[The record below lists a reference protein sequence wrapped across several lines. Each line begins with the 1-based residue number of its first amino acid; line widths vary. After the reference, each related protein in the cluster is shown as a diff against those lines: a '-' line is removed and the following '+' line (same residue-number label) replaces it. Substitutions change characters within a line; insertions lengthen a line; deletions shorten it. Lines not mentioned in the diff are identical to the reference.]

1 MLQAPSVSPAPA
13 GPQRAQLSWQRYL
26 RLLIFFGRL
35 FLDVIFWEVIIRWLL
50 GKRLAARG
58 RSARLRRYAR
68 QFRHLAVQMG
78 GVMIKL
84 GQFISARVDVMPPEI
99 IEELSGLQDEVPPEK
114 LQPILRLIG
123 EELGA
128 PPEQIFAEFDPQV
141 WAAASL
147 GQVYRAR
154 LHSGERVIVKV
165 QRPGIERIVATDL
178 EALHTVAGWVMMWP
192 AIRKRADIPALLREF
207 AATLWEELD
216 YIAEARNAKRF
227 QELFADDN
235 RVYIPNVY
243 HKTSSRRVL
252 TLEDVT
258 SIKILDREA
267 IDAAGVDRK
276 VAARWLLD
284 IYLRMIFEFGFFH
297 ADPHPGNLFIYPLP
311 EEAIAQGY
319 SNTAPDE
326 GRPFYIVFV
335 DFGMVGHITPQVRAG
350 LREALIAV
358 ATRDARR
365 VIKAYQMLGMLLP
378 SADLQRIEEVE
389 QEVLSMIWG
398 KSISEMA
405 RMGHSEM
412 REFALKYRDLLYEM
426 PFQVPQNFIYLARA
440 VAILAGMCTL
450 LDPDFAIW
458 TPLAQYAQRFI
469 ADLSGDN
476 LRSWVDEALALGQVA
491 LGLPR
496 QMQDVLTR
504 LQSGQIEVSVRA
516 SAELNEQIRWLTHA
530 INRVAQTF
538 LFAGLLISA
547 SLLYT
552 GGEITAGLIGF
563 GLAGLT
569 LLSILLGLRRGAS

>member
-1 MLQAPSVSPAPA
+1 MSQTPLVASVSAT
-13 GPQRAQLSWQRYL
+13 PQKLNWRRYL
-26 RLLIFFGRL
+26 RLLAFFGRL
-35 FLDVIFWEVIIRWLL
+35 FLDIILWEVLIRGVL
-50 GKRLAARG
+50 GRRLVARG
-58 RSARLRRYAR
+58 RSGRLRRYAR
-68 QFRHLAVQMG
+68 QFRRLATQMG

-99 IEELSGLQDEVPPEK
+99 TEELAGLQDEVPPER
-114 LQPILRLIG
+114 LEPILRLIG
-123 EELGA
+123 QELGA

-178 EALHTVAGWVMMWP
+178 EALQVVARWIMLWP
-192 AIRKRADIPALLREF
+192 VVSKRADVPALLHEF
-207 AATLWEELD
+207 ATTLWEELD
-216 YIAEARNAKRF
+216 YIAEAHNAERF
-227 QELFADDN
+227 QQLFADDN
-235 RVYIPNVY
+235 RVYIPNIY
-243 HKTSSRRVL
+243 HQTSSRRVL

-258 SIKILDREA
+258 SIKIVDREA
-267 IDAAGVDRK
+267 IDAAGVDRR

-326 GRPFYIVFV
+326 GHPFYIVFV
-335 DFGMVGHITPQVRAG
+335 DFGMVGRITEQVRAG

-398 KSISEMA
+398 KSIPELA
-405 RMGHSEM
+405 RMGRNEM

-440 VAILAGMCTL
+440 VGILSGICTL
-450 LDPDFAIW
+450 LDPDFNVW
-458 TPLAQYAQRFI
+458 EPLANYAQRFV
-469 ADLSGDN
+469 ADLSRNN
-476 LRSWVDEALALGQVA
+476 LRDWVDEALTLGQVA

-504 LQSGQIEVSVRA
+504 FQRGQIEVSVRA
-516 SAELNEQIRWLTHA
+516 SSELNDQIKWLTHA
-530 INRVAQTF
+530 INRVAQSF

-552 GGEITAGLIGF
+552 GGETTAGLIGF

-569 LLSILLGLRRGAS
+569 LLSILLSLRRGVG